1 MKDLKRI
8 LKQTQVTIKILRLT
22 RFITILAHINLSSL
36 LMQETHN
43 LKTEVSESLK
53 TESCIKENTTL
64 KQGKGMGAGSRFG
77 LMAQDMKAIGNL
89 IKLMGKEE

>member
-8 LKQTQVTIKILRLT
+8 LKPTQEIIKILRLT
-22 RFITILAHINLSSL
+22 RFITILVHINLSSL

-43 LKTEVSESLK
+43 SKTEVSESSK

-64 KQGKGMGAGSRFG
+64 KQAKGMGVGSRFG
-77 LMAQDMKAIGNL
+77 QMVQDMKVIGNL
-89 IKLMGKEE
+89 IKLMVKEE